1 MSVSVNL
8 LTTTD
13 EEIIEKARHVIYE
26 SLEIMLPG
34 LKSGVSLTVCGDE
47 YIRELN
53 KNFRGKD
60 AATDVLS
67 FPLLSSDTPGK
78 IDYTPTDIDPETGD
92 VMLGDIVVSLE
103 RAAQQAEEYG
113 HSLEREVCYLCV
125 HSVLHLLGY
134 DHMDD
139 ADKKLMRA
147 KEEEILTSLNISR

>member
-8 LTTTD
+8 LTPAD
-13 EEIIEKARHVIYE
+13 EAVIEKARHVIYE
-26 SLEIMLPG
+26 SLEAMLPG
-34 LKSGVSLTVCGDE
+34 VKSGVSLTVCGDE
-47 YIRELN
+47 YIKELN

-60 AATDVLS
+60 MATDVLS

-134 DHMDD
+134 DHMEE
-139 ADKKLMRA
+139 AEKKIMRA
-147 KEEEILTSLNISR
+147 KEEEILDKFGLSI